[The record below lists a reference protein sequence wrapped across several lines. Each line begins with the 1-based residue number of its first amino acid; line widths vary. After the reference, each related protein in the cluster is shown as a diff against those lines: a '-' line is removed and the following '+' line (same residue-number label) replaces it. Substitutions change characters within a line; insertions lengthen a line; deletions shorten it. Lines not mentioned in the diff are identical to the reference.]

1 MKIIKYLLFALL
13 AIFAIFILTGLLKSS
28 VSYGHTITVD
38 KSVEEAWG
46 VSQDESKFALWLDGF
61 VSETLLSGE
70 KGKVGSTY
78 EVVVFPG
85 EGQDTFKMI
94 ETLVSIEEFDH
105 VEMHFDSEMM
115 KFEQTMSFEEE
126 DGKTTISTDSKVMG
140 KGIMMRSM
148 FACMEMLGGSF
159 TAQEAKN
166 IEALKKVIEENTT
179 DYYPAPVNM
188 TVVDSAAVMEV
199 IEE

>member
-1 MKIIKYLLFALL
+1 MKIIKYILLALL
-13 AIFAIFILTGLLKSS
+13 ALFVLFLLIGLLKSS

-38 KSVEEAWG
+38 KSVKEAWG
-46 VSQDESKFALWLDGF
+46 VSQDESKYALWLDGF
-61 VSETLLSGE
+61 VSEELLSGE
-70 KGKVGSTY
+70 KGEVGSTY

-105 VEMHFDSEMM
+105 VEMHFTSEMM
-115 KFEQTMSFEEE
+115 DFEQTMSFEEA
-126 DGKTTISTDSKVMG
+126 DGKTTISTDSKVKG

-148 FACMEMLGGSF
+148 FATMEMLGGSF
-159 TAQEAKN
+159 TAQEVKN

-179 DYYPAPVNM
+179 DYYPAPVDTM
-188 TVVDSAAVMEV
+188 AVEKV